1 MADFTGFYFN
11 GHHSSI
17 YGLVRTSDG
26 DRYKEDLIP
35 EFEDREIKLVGGDGD
50 LYQGR
55 RFKTKKL
62 SIQIAFDHITEQQ
75 FRGLRQWL
83 GTDQLCELRFD
94 ERPYKTYWVKPS
106 SPPELEYICFMEDKE
121 DGSNGDKERIYKG
134 EGSIE
139 FMAYDPF
146 GYCIDNSWELTPQG
160 AVKVNPEQPSSNFD
174 ILKGINWQEIESYFP
189 YNINISNETE
199 WGGSSGLKDSLF
211 GYNTFS
217 SPEKIDENYICN
229 ANLYNPG
236 DFDSDFQFYVKIL
249 ETHKENAQFHM
260 NFYSTSPENPIY
272 YFKFKVGGLN
282 TGDVIIIDTKKHSLA
297 VYDKNG
303 KRNLRYDLIISAS
316 WPKIPKG
323 ETIMRVS
330 SSSNYEIPL
339 IKYNYKYY

>member
-11 GHHSSI
+11 GHHSST

-26 DRYKEDLIP
+26 SRYKEDLLP
-35 EFEDREIKLVGGDGD
+35 DFEDREIKLVGGDGD

-55 RFKTKKL
+55 KFKTKKFP
-62 SIQIAFDHITEQQ
+62 IQIAFDHVTEQQ

-121 DGSNGDKERIYKG
+121 DGSNGEKERIYKG

-146 GYCIDNSWELTPQG
+146 GYCIDNSWELTPG
-160 AVKVNPEQPSSNFD
+160 GRKDISN
-174 ILKGINWQEIESYFP
+174 GINWQEIESYFP
-189 YNINISNETE
+189 YNINNSNETE

-217 SPEKIDENYICN
+217 SPEKINENYVCN

-236 DFDSDFQFYVKIL
+236 DFDSDFKFYVKIL
-249 ETHKENAQFHM
+249 EASNSGGQIHM
-260 NFYSTSPENPIY
+260 NFYNISPEEPIY
-272 YFKFKVGGLN
+272 YFKINVSGLKAGN
-282 TGDVIIIDTKKHSLA
+282 VIIIDTKKHSLA
-297 VYDKNG
+297 VYDSEE
-303 KRNLRYDLIISAS
+303 KRNLRYDLVISAS

-323 ETIMRVS
+323 ETIVRVS
-330 SSSNYEIPL
+330 SNSNYEIPL